1 MAEIA
6 SRRLRDPAAELD
18 RSAPAHGYGNDK
30 ANRFTKS
37 SEFDAKRPS
46 SRQHDHYI
54 IGVPIDAVPRGAGH
68 DFRKANID
76 CRLVTTAAFRRVAKT
91 KPGAFDPRKLVRV
104 GRGRMRDLGR
114 RRFAQFESPRK
125 RPRSR
130 FFPCSP
136 GPSSS

>member
-6 SRRLRDPAAELD
+6 WRRLRDPAAELD
-18 RSAPAHGYGNDK
+18 RSAPAHSYGNDK

-68 DFRKANID
+68 DFRKASGD
-76 CRLVTTAAFRRVAKT
+76 LPPCHDRRVSPCRQDQA
-91 KPGAFDPRKLVRV
+91 GRVRSAEI
-104 GRGRMRDLGR
+104 GKGWQGSH
-114 RRFAQFESPRK
+114 A
-125 RPRSR
+125 RSR
-130 FFPCSP
+130 P
-136 GPSSS
+136 